1 MKLEKEFEIS
11 TGHRLPNHEGG
22 CYNLHGHNYW
32 VKVIVDL
39 GDMPEYIDEQGFL
52 IDFSEIKHTINFY
65 FDHRFILYNQDPLAD
80 ELKKMPGVVLVP
92 YIPTAENMSLHM
104 IKLIKEKHPDL
115 DIHIELNETKMSKV
129 IR

>member
-1 MKLEKEFEIS
+1 
-11 TGHRLPNHEGG
+11 
-22 CYNLHGHNYW
+22 
-32 VKVIVDL
+32 
-39 GDMPEYIDEQGFL
+39 
-52 IDFSEIKHTINFY
+52 
-65 FDHRFILYNQDPLAD
+65 
-80 ELKKMPGVVLVP
+80 MPGVVLVP